1 MDTSSIKHVDQ
12 VLGGS
17 IAFGPGRKGTSTQA
31 SNTAVKHSNSAGIGL
46 PNVCKSLSICIVEV
60 TSYPIEG
67 DTVCLKEMKEVA
79 HVFGGSD
86 SEGVAEADLV
96 AA

>member
-1 MDTSSIKHVDQ
+1 M
-12 VLGGS
+12 
-17 IAFGPGRKGTSTQA
+17 
-31 SNTAVKHSNSAGIGL
+31 
-46 PNVCKSLSICIVEV
+46 EV

-67 DTVCLKEMKEVA
+67 DTVCLEEMKEVA

-96 AA
+96 AAHVKEGLYDLENGGRGSPSIEGVFKDARYIASNESVVAAIE